1 MQNLL
6 FSFMM
11 IGSSMS
17 YSQTTTT
24 VQENAVMS
32 VVTRKITIGNVTV
45 EKVEKES
52 RLNVQQL
59 VRPEKV
65 RKEEVIEEKK
75 DNQ

>member
-6 FSFMM
+6 FSFRM

-17 YSQTTTT
+17 YSQSTTT

-32 VVTRKITIGNVTV
+32 VVTTKITIGNVTV

>member
-32 VVTRKITIGNVTV
+32 VVTTKITIGNVTV

-52 RLNVQQL
+52 RLNGQQL

>member
-32 VVTRKITIGNVTV
+32 VVTTKITIGNVTV

>member
-1 MQNLL
+1 
-6 FSFMM
+6 MM

-32 VVTRKITIGNVTV
+32 VVTTKITIGNVTV

>member
-1 MQNLL
+1 
-6 FSFMM
+6 
-11 IGSSMS
+11 MS

-32 VVTRKITIGNVTV
+32 VVTTKITIGNVTV